1 MSKFHNIKHFFW
13 RPGSGGGEPQSI
25 CHVQAEGVYP
35 TLEVMDARSCGS
47 VEGLSK
53 LQLWRLFNLD
63 ALNTYLRR
71 DPSPSELTFR
81 VPTRHRQYFK
91 QTAFFVLLQLK
102 QS

>member
-1 MSKFHNIKHFFW
+1 ME
-13 RPGSGGGEPQSI
+13 GEPQSI

-35 TLEVMDARSCGS
+35 ILEVMDVRSCGN

-81 VPTRHRQYFK
+81 VPTRHRQYFNFK
-91 QTAFFVLLQLK
+91 YFSIVFVLLQLEH
-102 QS
+102 S

>member
-1 MSKFHNIKHFFW
+1 MSKFHNIICFFW
-13 RPGSGGGEPQSI
+13 LPGSGGGEPQSV

-71 DPSPSELTFR
+71 EPSPSELTFR
-81 VPTRHRQYFK
+81 VPTRHRQ
-91 QTAFFVLLQLK
+91 
-102 QS
+102 

>member
-1 MSKFHNIKHFFW
+1 M
-13 RPGSGGGEPQSI
+13 GGEPQSI

-35 TLEVMDARSCGS
+35 TMEVMDVRSCGN

-91 QTAFFVLLQLK
+91 QSIVLFVFVLQLK
-102 QS
+102 QLNSEISFHPSFF